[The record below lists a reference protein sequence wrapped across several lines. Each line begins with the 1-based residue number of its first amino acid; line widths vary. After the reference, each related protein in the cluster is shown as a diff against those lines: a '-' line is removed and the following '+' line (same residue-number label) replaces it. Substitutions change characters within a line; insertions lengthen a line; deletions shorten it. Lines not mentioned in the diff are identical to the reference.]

1 MLCPLSYRGLRLGGA
16 AVWRMD
22 PPAGIAAAW
31 RMEPPAGIAAAW
43 RMEPPAG
50 IEPAAFRVGAGRS
63 VR

>member
-22 PPAGIAAAW
+22 PPAGIAAVW
-31 RMEPPAGIAAAW
+31 M
-43 RMEPPAG
+43 MEPPAG